1 MKEVLIVTG
10 AGRGIGAATAE
21 IAAEKGYSVCINY
34 RSNIV
39 AAETLA
45 QSIIDRGGEAIAVA
59 ADISDEDDIVRMFEI
74 VDRYLG
80 PVTALVNN
88 AAILPPPMSVNE
100 MSYER
105 LRTVFDTNI
114 IGPFICAREAIRRM
128 STLNGGRGGAIVNIS
143 SIVAKYGSPNEV
155 NDYAASKAAIDM
167 LTIGLAR
174 EIASEGIRVN
184 GVRPSLIYTD
194 MVVEAG
200 DTDRFERVKEIHP
213 MKRAGYTEEVANAIL
228 WLLSEEASYTAG
240 AIIDVN
246 GGR

>member
-10 AGRGIGAATAE
+10 AARGIGAATAE

-34 RSNIV
+34 RSSIA

-45 QSIIDRGGEAIAVA
+45 RSIVDRGGEAIAVR
-59 ADISDEDDIVRMFEI
+59 ADMSNESEIMEMFET

-88 AAILPPPMSVNE
+88 AAVLPPRMSVHD
-100 MSYER
+100 MSYHR
-105 LRTVFDTNI
+105 LRTVFETNI
-114 IGPFICAREAIRRM
+114 IGPFICAREAIKHM
-128 STLNGGRGGAIVNIS
+128 STDNGGNGGAIVNIS

-155 NDYAASKAAIDM
+155 NDYAASKAAMDM

-174 EIASEGIRVN
+174 EVASEDIRVN

-200 DTDRFERVKEIHP
+200 NGDRYERVKETHP
-213 MKRAGYTEEVANAIL
+213 LKRAGYTEEVANAIL

-240 AIIDVN
+240 AIVDVN

>member
-10 AGRGIGAATAE
+10 AGRGIGAVTAE

-34 RSNIV
+34 RSNTA
-39 AAETLA
+39 AAEMLA
-45 QSIIDRGGEAIAVA
+45 RSINDHGGEALAVK
-59 ADISDEDDIVRMFEI
+59 ADISDEDDIVRMFET
-74 VDRYLG
+74 VDRQLG
-80 PVTALVNN
+80 RVTALVNN
-88 AAILPPPMSVNE
+88 AAILPPRMPVDGMTHS
-100 MSYER
+100 R
-105 LRTVFDTNI
+105 LSTVFETNI
-114 IGPFICAREAIRRM
+114 IGPFICAREAIKRM
-128 STLNGGRGGAIVNIS
+128 SVHHGGRGGAIVNIS

-174 EIASEGIRVN
+174 EVAAEGIRVN

-200 DTDRFERVKEIHP
+200 NGDRFERVKEVHP
-213 MKRAGYTEEVANAIL
+213 LKRAGYKEEVANAIL